1 MNSQAEVLVS
11 QSLPIGPGTGSLYR
25 LIEHPTTHLALGR
38 SSPAVSPRA
47 EAATVVPAEQQF
59 EGAQG
64 PTDAARAAKV
74 VCTGRPVSSC
84 FCLVD
89 VKFD

>member
-11 QSLPIGPGTGSLYR
+11 QSLPIGPATGPLYR
-25 LIEHPTTHLALGR
+25 LIEHPTTHIALGR
-38 SSPAVSPRA
+38 LSPGVSPRA
-47 EAATVVPAEQQF
+47 GVETVVPAEQQF
-59 EGAQG
+59 EEVQS
-64 PTDAARAAKV
+64 PTDAARAAKI